1 VARNILR
8 VTIYFC
14 VRRGQHSAK
23 LVSRMVVKA
32 VQRVEGRTLQV
43 VIAFVLLLLSQL
55 SGAEAQQKGGRA
67 GEVAGHKDAFR
78 DCATCPEMV
87 VMPAGEFIMGSPPS
101 ERGRNPDEGPQRKV
115 TFAHSFAAGK
125 YEVTFAQW
133 DACVAEAGC
142 THKPGDNDWG
152 RGKRPV
158 INVSWNDA
166 QQFVGWLAKKTG
178 KPYRLLT
185 EAEWEY
191 AARGTTKATDPQ
203 SPFSTGPTIN
213 YSQANYDANFVYGI
227 GAKMGVYRQK
237 TLDVGSFKP
246 NAFGLNDMHGNV
258 WEWVEDCYKDSY
270 AGTPIDGSAVTSR
283 NCPLNIL
290 RGGAWN
296 YYPQLLRSAYRYA
309 SAPGVRTEN
318 AGFRVARS
326 MQ

>member
-1 VARNILR
+1 
-8 VTIYFC
+8 
-14 VRRGQHSAK
+14 
-23 LVSRMVVKA
+23 MVV
-32 VQRVEGRTLQV
+32 V
-43 VIAFVLLLLSQL
+43 
-55 SGAEAQQKGGRA
+55 
-67 GEVAGHKDAFR
+67 
-78 DCATCPEMV
+78 
-87 VMPAGEFIMGSPPS
+87 PAGEFIMGSPPS

-115 TFAHSFAAGK
+115 TFAQPFAASK

-158 INVSWNDA
+158 INVSWHDA
-166 QQFVGWLAKKTG
+166 RQFAGWLAKKTG

-191 AARGTTKATDPQ
+191 AARGTTNAVDRPP
-203 SPFSTGPTIN
+203 PFSTGPTIN
-213 YSQANYDANFVYGI
+213 PNQANYDGNFIYGA
-227 GAKMGVYRQK
+227 GAKGGIYRQK

-246 NAFGLNDMHGNV
+246 NAFGLYDMHGNV
-258 WEWVEDCYKDSY
+258 WEWVDDCYQDSY
-270 AGTPIDGSAVTSR
+270 AGVPTDGSAVKTSS
-283 NCPLNIL
+283 CKLNIL

-326 MQ
+326 MP

>member
-1 VARNILR
+1 MLA
-8 VTIYFC
+8 
-14 VRRGQHSAK
+14 
-23 LVSRMVVKA
+23 KA
-32 VQRVEGRTLQV
+32 VQNIVDPTLRG

-55 SGAEAQQKGGRA
+55 SGAEAQQKGSRA
-67 GEVAGHKDAFR
+67 GEIAGPKNAFR
-78 DCATCPEMV
+78 DCAACPEMV
-87 VMPAGEFIMGSPPS
+87 VVPAGEFIMGSPPS
-101 ERGRNPDEGPQRKV
+101 ERDRNPDEGPQRRV
-115 TFAHSFAAGK
+115 TFAQPLAVGK

-166 QQFVGWLAKKTG
+166 QQFAGWLAQKTG

-213 YSQANYDANFVYGI
+213 YSQANYDANFVYGV

-258 WEWVEDCYKDSY
+258 WEWVGDCYKDSY
-270 AGTPIDGSAVTSR
+270 AGAPADGSAVTSR
-283 NCPLNIL
+283 NCLLNIL

-309 SAPGVRTEN
+309 SAPGVRAEN
-318 AGFRVARS
+318 MGFRVARS

>member
-1 VARNILR
+1 MLAKPVQNIADPTLR
-8 VTIYFC
+8 MKI
-14 VRRGQHSAK
+14 A
-23 LVSRMVVKA
+23 LV
-32 VQRVEGRTLQV
+32 
-43 VIAFVLLLLSQL
+43 FLLLVPL
-55 SGAEAQQKGGRA
+55 SGAEAQQRRSRA
-67 GEVAGHKDAFR
+67 GEVADLAATAKDVFR
-78 DCATCPEMV
+78 DCGPCPEMV
-87 VMPAGEFIMGSPPS
+87 VVPAGEFIMGSPPS
-101 ERGRNPDEGPQRKV
+101 ERGRNTDEGPQRKV
-115 TFAHSFAAGK
+115 TFAQPFAAGK

-166 QQFVGWLAKKTG
+166 REFAGWLAKKTG

-191 AARGTTKATDPQ
+191 AARGSSKGSDRP
-203 SPFSTGPTIN
+203 SPFSTGPTIHS
-213 YSQANYDANFVYGI
+213 SQANYDSNFVYGT

-237 TLDVGSFKP
+237 TVDVGTFKP
-246 NAFGLNDMHGNV
+246 NAFGLYDMHGNV

-270 AGTPIDGSAVTSR
+270 AGAPTDGSAVTSR
-283 NCPLNIL
+283 NCALNIL

-318 AGFRVARS
+318 TGFRVARS

>member
-1 VARNILR
+1 LWVA
-8 VTIYFC
+8 
-14 VRRGQHSAK
+14 
-23 LVSRMVVKA
+23 
-32 VQRVEGRTLQV
+32 
-43 VIAFVLLLLSQL
+43 IAFLLLILFQPPIS
-55 SGAEAQQKGGRA
+55 EAQEKGTRA
-67 GEVAGHKDAFR
+67 GGTAGPKDAFR
-78 DCATCPEMV
+78 DCADCPEMIV
-87 VMPAGEFIMGSPPS
+87 VPAGEFMMGSPPS
-101 ERGRNPDEGPQRKV
+101 ERGRNSDEGPQRKV
-115 TFAHSFAAGK
+115 TFAQPFATGK

-133 DACVAEAGC
+133 DACVAAGGC
-142 THKPGDNDWG
+142 THRPGDNDWG

-191 AARGTTKATDPQ
+191 AARGSTKAIDRQP
-203 SPFSTGPTIN
+203 PFSTGLTIN
-213 YSQANYDANFVYGI
+213 PNQANYDGNFSYGAGGKTGI
-227 GAKMGVYRQK
+227 YRQK
-237 TLDVGSFKP
+237 TLEVGSFKP
-246 NAFGLNDMHGNV
+246 NAFGLYDMHGNV

-270 AGTPIDGSAVTSR
+270 AGAPTDGSAVKSSS
-283 NCPLNIL
+283 CKLNIL

-309 SAPGVRTEN
+309 SAPGVRMEN